1 MKRVRPLLE
10 DMASYARR
18 AVDIVAQAGEGGL
31 ARDEVR
37 NLAVQRCLEI
47 IGEAA
52 NAVPLEVQ
60 TQFPE
65 IAFRQAIA
73 MRHRIIHG
81 YSRIDTAIIEATIRD
96 DLPGLIAAL
105 ESALASALLDE

>member
-10 DMASYARR
+10 DMVNYARR
-18 AVDIVAQAGEGGL
+18 AAEIAGQAGEGGL

-37 NLAVQRCLEI
+37 NLAAQRCLEI

-52 NAVPLEVQ
+52 NAVPPEVQ
-60 TQFPE
+60 AQFPR

-73 MRHRIIHG
+73 MRHRLIHG
-81 YSRIDTAIIEATIRD
+81 YSRIDTAIIEATIRE
-96 DLPGLIAAL
+96 DLPDLIQAIENTL
-105 ESALASALLDE
+105 DSALPDE